1 MRQAAE
7 GDRTD
12 ERPQVTPA
20 RLAAGI
26 AALLVVLLAAYLF
39 GFGGWVRILT
49 ALGLYQPAYIKGGLE
64 IAPGPGPLT
73 VASRELTDL
82 RHVTA
87 GVYNVLGELPASM
100 DLLAG
105 AEAKIPTIDPWGRP
119 YRYHV
124 SENRRTFWFSSDGPD
139 GVEGTPD
146 DLESGKGP

>member
-1 MRQAAE
+1 MRHTAE
-7 GDRTD
+7 CDKTT
-12 ERPQVTPA
+12 ERPLVTPA
-20 RLAAGI
+20 RLVAGI

-64 IAPGPGPLT
+64 IAPGPGPLV

-82 RHVTA
+82 RQVTT

-124 SENRRTFWFSSDGPD
+124 TDKGRTFWFSSDGPD
-139 GVEGTPD
+139 GIEGTPD